1 MYSAAHATNG
11 RLSLSKRSRWNRLA
25 IAAIHTNM
33 ITAGNP
39 AATARH
45 GAPNVSR
52 PKKYA
57 PPAYTEPSVIAVT
70 SGLRSHAHSVFVRP
84 G

>member
-1 MYSAAHATNG
+1 MYSAAQATNG

-52 PKKYA
+52 PKK
-57 PPAYTEPSVIAVT
+57 
-70 SGLRSHAHSVFVRP
+70 
-84 G
+84 